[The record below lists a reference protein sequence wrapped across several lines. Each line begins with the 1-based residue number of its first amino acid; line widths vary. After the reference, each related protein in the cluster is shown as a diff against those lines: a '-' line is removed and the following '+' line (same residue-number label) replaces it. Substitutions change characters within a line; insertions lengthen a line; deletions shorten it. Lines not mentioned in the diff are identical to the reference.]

1 MAPSTR
7 HVAFLGGINVGGH
20 RVTMDRL
27 RQEVATLG
35 FVDVDT
41 FIASGNVLF
50 TARPSTAHADVIA
63 DGLAAALGWPV
74 PTYVRTAA
82 ELIDAV
88 DMQPFGPTP
97 DGFTEMIL
105 FCRTEPSRG
114 IEAASSDLEQFQV
127 HGRDVHWRIRGG
139 VSNSAITLPK
149 LPKLLGQPC
158 TSRNV
163 KSLRT
168 LADRVRSDR

>member
-1 MAPSTR
+1 MASPTR
-7 HVAFLGGINVGGH
+7 HIAFLGGINVGGH

-27 RQEVATLG
+27 REEVATLG
-35 FVDVDT
+35 FDDVDT

-50 TARPSTAHADVIA
+50 TARPSVAHADVIA

-74 PTYVRTAA
+74 PTYVRTAE
-82 ELIDAV
+82 ELITAV
-88 DMQPFGPTP
+88 GLQPFGPSEEGVTH
-97 DGFTEMIL
+97 MIV
-105 FCRTEPSRG
+105 FCRSEPSRS
-114 IEAASSDLEQFQV
+114 IEAASSELEQFEV

-139 VSNSAITLPK
+139 VSDSGVTLPK